1 MSNPRLILDTNIL
14 LVSLAPHYK
23 YHWIYQ
29 SLLQNKYDLVVS
41 NEILIEYQE
50 QISIRYGVTKTDASL
65 DFLLLLPNVILK
77 NPSFLWQLIET
88 DKDDNKFVD
97 CYIASQSDYII
108 SNDRHVYQIKASL
121 FPQIAVLNYQEF
133 EKKYKSLF
141 NYWSIRYFISFY

>member
-1 MSNPRLILDTNIL
+1 MSKLRLILDTNVF
-14 LVSLAPHYK
+14 LVSLAPNYK
-23 YHWIYQ
+23 YYWVYQ
-29 SLLQNKYDLVVS
+29 SLLKNKYDLVVS

-50 QISIRYGVTKTDASL
+50 QISKRYGVTKTDASL

-97 CYIASQSDYII
+97 CYIASQTDYLI
-108 SNDRHVYQIKASL
+108 SNDRHIHQIKAST

-133 EKKYKSLF
+133 EEQYKSLL
-141 NYWSIRYFISFY
+141 I